1 MHLCFKEKPFLKK
14 HGVLEQKQPFK
25 KLEIPG
31 GEGEHQNLPW
41 NGNSKGTGG
50 RRKNLP
56 LEGGGGYGHLLEL
69 HIVKFLYAEGVFFKR
84 RQRCI
89 IFAVIP
95 QPQIKHSGVHS
106 ERTGK
111 IDRSCGR
118 GGGGGFCWFL
128 MFTRLTQL
136 SVNTITGLLKLF

>member
-1 MHLCFKEKPFLKK
+1 MVYWNKNNLLKNWKFQGRGVVEKTF
-14 HGVLEQKQPFK
+14 H
-25 KLEIPG
+25 
-31 GEGEHQNLPW
+31 W
-41 NGNSKGTGG
+41 
-50 RRKNLP
+50 R
-56 LEGGGGYGHLLEL
+56 GGGYGHLLEL

-95 QPQIKHSGVHS
+95 QPQIKHSGVRS

-118 GGGGGFCWFL
+118 GGGGGWGGFCWFL

-136 SVNTITGLLKLF
+136 SVNTITGLLKFF